1 MTRGLAL
8 AIALLGGVCLGPF
21 GCSSTRL
28 IAVDPDS
35 CAGGDGAACVTPGLL
50 DDLVGY
56 WRFDDG
62 TGSASARDG
71 SGRGNNG
78 ALFGL
83 NTNTAW
89 APGRSGTG
97 LEIGAAGWVVV
108 TPSAS
113 IDAIVD
119 SVTVAAWV
127 YQEGSIDN
135 WGTAASRQIGGGI
148 EQHYHISLNVD
159 NRPNL
164 FVMTSTAGVVLTAA
178 DAVPRR
184 TWVHLAG
191 TYDGLIVRL
200 YVNGVV
206 AASQMLSG
214 TFAADTTP
222 LIIGGNGNDSGG
234 IPTELFP
241 GRIDEIMLYRR
252 ALGGEEIT
260 RLYQGALFS
269 SMLPPSGDA
278 GVD

>member
-1 MTRGLAL
+1 MVAGVGLVP
-8 AIALLGGVCLGPF
+8 LGCAP
-21 GCSSTRL
+21 TTL

-35 CAGGDGAACVTPGLL
+35 CAGGDGAACVAPGLL

-56 WRFDDG
+56 WRLDDG
-62 TGSASARDG
+62 PGSASARDG

-89 APGRSGTG
+89 TPGRAGTG
-97 LEIGAAGWVVV
+97 LEIAAAGWVVV

-119 SVTVAAWV
+119 SVTVAGWV
-127 YQEGSIDN
+127 YLEGTVIN

-148 EQHYHISLNVD
+148 NQHYHISLSVD

-164 FVMTSTAGVVLTAA
+164 FVMTATEGVVLTAV
-178 DAVPRR
+178 DAVARR
-184 TWVHLAG
+184 VWVHIAG
-191 TYDGLIVRL
+191 TYDGKMARL

-206 AASQMLSG
+206 AASQMISG
-214 TFAADTTP
+214 TFAPDTTP
-222 LIIGGNGNDSGG
+222 LIIGGNGNDAGG
-234 IPTELFP
+234 VPTELFP

-252 ALGGEEIT
+252 ALGADEIT

-269 SMLPPSGDA
+269 STTTPNGDA
-278 GVD
+278 GTD